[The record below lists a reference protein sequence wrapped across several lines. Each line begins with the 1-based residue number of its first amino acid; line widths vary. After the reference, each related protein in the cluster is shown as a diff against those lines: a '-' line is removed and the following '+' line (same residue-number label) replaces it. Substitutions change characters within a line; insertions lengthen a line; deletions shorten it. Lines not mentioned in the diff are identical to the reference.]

1 MLVSGEEANNLPG
14 LHCGYGGWVG
24 VDTYQWQHLWRGH
37 VQVISVALF
46 CFALL
51 MLFLLCQQWVRPW
64 SDLPYCHPWDSEG
77 DEARRLPAL
86 DHARGLPAEKSEVP
100 CSSEMKEMAMGRRI
114 PSCALISGLLWWT
127 PRSLTWRALGRRRW
141 LLGLLSLKTLSL
153 IILEGESDWCVKYL
167 HTTIFRFYMMRKAP
181 AVHPAMSEHYN
192 VWAGLQP
199 LLLQRNNAIPQ

>member
-64 SDLPYCHPWDSEG
+64 SDLPYCHPWDFEG

-86 DHARGLPAEKSEVP
+86 DNARGLPAEKSEVP

-127 PRSLTWRALGRRRW
+127 PRSRTWRALGRRRW

-153 IILEGESDWCVKYL
+153 IILEGEAGWYDADVSTLTPPYSDSTWCARPHRSIL
-167 HTTIFRFYMMRKAP
+167 LCLNIT
-181 AVHPAMSEHYN
+181 MSEPAFTLY
-192 VWAGLQP
+192 
-199 LLLQRNNAIPQ
+199 